1 MNHLFNPNTIVLFEL
16 LDFNKQII
24 DDGSEK
30 LDANLNYR
38 IAWGY
43 LKFMGLARNH
53 FGISKIQLY
62 RYKFRSDNNN
72 SNHLKNNYRRVPF
85 VYYEFIWPKKVINY
99 LKVLINIF

>member
-1 MNHLFNPNTIVLFEL
+1 MNHLFNANTIVLFEL

-43 LKFMGLARNH
+43 
-53 FGISKIQLY
+53 
-62 RYKFRSDNNN
+62 KFRSDNNN

-85 VYYEFIWPKKVINY
+85 VYYEFMWPKKVIKS
-99 LKVLINIF
+99 LKVFINII